1 MCLWLSSAPFPLLL
15 AAICLSSCWISFE
28 AALEFDPRAD
38 PGENIPSQGA
48 SKRGSKND
56 DQSHPMEL
64 TPFPAPAPD
73 GAGLSH
79 APGNPG
85 SACPPSAIRDI
96 LAQRR
101 NVHDQISA

>member
-1 MCLWLSSAPFPLLL
+1 
-15 AAICLSSCWISFE
+15 
-28 AALEFDPRAD
+28 
-38 PGENIPSQGA
+38 
-48 SKRGSKND
+48 
-56 DQSHPMEL
+56 MEL